1 MNYLDYIIFIVVIIG
16 FLLGF
21 KDGLVRKIIGL
32 IGLVLGVFLAFQF
45 SNKVGKILTPLFNN
59 DEYLASV
66 IAGIAIFLIVILIAS
81 LVKRVVHPFDKV
93 NRFLNQFLGG
103 VIGAV
108 QITFF
113 LSAVFL
119 FLNIFSFPKSTQR
132 NGSWSYNFVLSL
144 IPKSID
150 FVLGKDT
157 KASDYLIKYIEK
169 KDSDSTSQI
178 DTLQIKK
185 K

>member
-1 MNYLDYIIFIVVIIG
+1 LNYLDYIIFIVVLIG

-32 IGLVLGVFLAFQF
+32 IGLITGIALAFQF
-45 SNKVGKILTPLFNN
+45 SNKVGKLLTQFFNN
-59 DEYLASV
+59 DEYLSSV
-66 IAGIAIFLIVILIAS
+66 IGGILIFLIVVLIATI
-81 LVKRVVHPFDKV
+81 LKRIIHPFDKV
-93 NRFLNQFLGG
+93 NRILNQFLGG

-119 FLNIFSFPKSTQR
+119 FLNIFRFPKAEQR
-132 NGSWSYNFVLSL
+132 KDSLTYNYVLDL

-150 FVLGKDT
+150 LVIGKSS
-157 KASDYLIKYIEK
+157 KASDYIKEYIEK
-169 KDSDSTSQI
+169 SDKDSSSQI
-178 DTLQIKK
+178 DKLQLKK
-185 K
+185 